1 MIADY
6 RQIRTMWFTVLA
18 TVVQDYRKDFRKA
31 RDAASRAAVIRDA
44 QRYFDSADGREVLSN
59 CGMAFTRTDRAR
71 LVDQIARDDSALD
84 RWHPPLRRSA
94 DDLDQMKTGTLPGA
108 R

>member
-31 RDAASRAAVIRDA
+31 RDAASRAAVIRNA
-44 QRYFDSADGREVLSN
+44 QRYFDSADGREVLGN
-59 CGMAFTRTDRAR
+59 CGMAFTRSDRAR
-71 LVDQIARDDSALD
+71 LVDQIGRDDSALD
-84 RWHPPLRRSA
+84 RWHPPLRRSG
-94 DDLDQMKTGTLPGA
+94 DDPEQMKTAAVPGS